1 MKQLLVLGPKGGVGK
16 TTVVRNLAVA
26 GVLSGLR
33 VIMVDTDRQRTLTRW
48 CERRPESLP
57 LIQHIFYP
65 FKDITEGFEDDDSY
79 DLMIVDTPASVE
91 DNPRGLRAMVDAADF
106 VLLPTGASGED
117 MDSLKETLDA
127 LRATSTH
134 QGIVLNAAKPRLT
147 ETIVAHRALSAAVD
161 VGPVIP
167 DLAEVPRTY
176 DAGIGVLE
184 LRGAKTADAVWT
196 LWAFVS
202 ERLGIGA

>member
-33 VIMVDTDRQRTLTRW
+33 VIVVDTDRQRTLSRW
-48 CERRPESLP
+48 VDRRPESLP
-57 LIQHIFYP
+57 LIQHAFIP
-65 FKDITEGFEDDDSY
+65 FKDIEEGFEDDGNY
-79 DLMIVDTPASVE
+79 DLMLIDTPASVE
-91 DNPRGLRAMVDAADF
+91 DNPQGLRAMIDAADF
-106 VLLPTGASGED
+106 VLLPSGVSGED

-127 LRATSTH
+127 LRSTSAR
-134 QGIVLNAAKPRLT
+134 QGIVPNATKPRLT
-147 ETIVAHRALSAAVD
+147 ETIVAHRTLSAAVD
-161 VGPVIP
+161 VGPIIP

-184 LRGAKTADAVWT
+184 LRGAKTADAVWE
-196 LWAFVS
+196 LWNFVAA
-202 ERLGIGA
+202 RLGIST